1 MNTTVNEYNY
11 RFKLTDYALFDRNRA
26 RKVAIYGRVS
36 TEHEAQLSALENQLQ
51 WYDDQVRYHPNW
63 TVCERYID
71 EGITGTQAKKR
82 PAFLRMIEDAKN
94 GKFDLIVTREVC
106 RFARNVVDTLVVTRE
121 LKGIGVEVFFID
133 DNIWTMDGDGELR
146 LSLMATLAQEE
157 SRKTSER
164 VKAGQK
170 ISRDNGVL
178 YGNGNILGYDRVGET
193 YVINEEQAET
203 VRMIFDL
210 YLQGY
215 GSMKIAGILTEQK
228 RKTASGLVK
237 WSVSNI
243 MRAIKNATYTG
254 TKCYNKSRSN
264 NFLEQK
270 RINNL
275 DMSTY
280 EYVEGDFPAIVSQE
294 VWDKAQ
300 KIRESRMKPS
310 LVSTSKTT
318 HSKRDSKDIWVNKLR
333 CSCGSSFR
341 KDKWHTKLD
350 GKISYGYQ
358 CYNQINNGN
367 KKKRAALGLDTEGYC
382 DIKMIT
388 DWKLDFMAK
397 ELLEHLWQDRKAS
410 VLIAIDLIKRY
421 YKDDRL
427 NENQHDAVS
436 VKAKIDK
443 AQTRLTNLIA
453 MRADG
458 ELSKEEYQ
466 TMRMPIDAEIQQL
479 QEKLNQAP
487 TDEQPKSGLQLDGII
502 SMLNTLIDFSGT
514 KISKDII
521 NQFVYRVTPT
531 SDTTFD
537 WYVNLNGTADVRA
550 TFTAEGRKNRAVVK
564 LEEIEQISS
573 LHRKENED
581 NGMFL
586 KNPLVFAFLHR
597 QRSLRRTLNR
607 KQNTV
612 FYKIPSL
619 LWRRDFFCRYSIS
632 FGRAL
637 PVDQL
642 II

>member
-1 MNTTVNEYNY
+1 MPTLRYELLNQ
-11 RFKLTDYALFDRNRA
+11 DRKMQATKKR
-26 RKVAIYGRVS
+26 VAAYCRVS
-36 TEHEAQLSALENQLQ
+36 TDSEDQANSFESQQRYFRQYIEHNPDWELYAIFA
-51 WYDDQVRYHPNW
+51 
-63 TVCERYID
+63 D
-71 EGITGTQAKKR
+71 EGISGTNTKKR
-82 PAFLRMIEDAKN
+82 KEFNRMIECAKN
-94 GKFDLIVTREVC
+94 GDFDLIITKEIS
-106 RFARNVVDTLVVTRE
+106 RFARNTLDSIFYTRD
-121 LKGIGVEVFFID
+121 LKKHGVGVIFLNDSI
-133 DNIWTMDGDGELR
+133 NTLDGDAELR
-146 LSLMATLAQEE
+146 LAIMSSIAQEE

-215 GSMKIAGILTEQK
+215 GSMRIAGILTERK

-310 LVSTSKTT
+310 LVSTAKTT

-397 ELLEHLWQDRKAS
+397 ELLEHLWQDRKSS
-410 VLIAIDLIKRY
+410 VIIAIDLIKRY

-427 NENQHDAVS
+427 NENQHDMVS
-436 VKAKIDK
+436 IKAKIEK

-466 TMRMPIDAEIQQL
+466 AMRKPIDTEIQQL
-479 QEKLNQAP
+479 KEKLNQAP
-487 TDEQPKSGLQLDGII
+487 NDEQPKRGLELDGII
-502 SMLNTLIDFSGT
+502 STLNTLIDFSGT
-514 KISKDII
+514 KVSEEVI

-537 WYVNLNGTADVRA
+537 WYVNLTGTADVKA
-550 TFTAEGRKNRAVVK
+550 TFTAEGRKSRAVVK

-586 KNPLVFAFLHR
+586 KNPLVFTFLHR
-597 QRSLRRTLNR
+597 QL
-607 KQNTV
+607 
-612 FYKIPSL
+612 P
-619 LWRRDFFCRYSIS
+619 
-632 FGRAL
+632 AL
-637 PVDQL
+637 QPR
-642 II
+642 

>member
-1 MNTTVNEYNY
+1 MKFSKLFKKAAALCMAAVTALSLIPATTAFAAGDIGTISFSHTYDSGGNAMRYNSSATINGYTAGGTGNYKY
-11 RFKLTDYALFDRNRA
+11 RIPSFLSGGKNDITKELAYKDGKYSITLTDKNGVLSDYSFTSSDANVSVSKDGNKLTISSKKAISGSVRITATRNGVPTVSDSA
-26 RKVAIYGRVS
+26 RLIAYGDPNLQDLV
-36 TEHEAQLSALENQLQ
+36 TGVENA
-51 WYDDQVRYHPNW
+51 DSVKA
-63 TVCERYID
+63 YINV
-71 EGITGTQAKKR
+71 ETPTGTIA
-82 PAFLRMIEDAKN
+82 
-94 GKFDLIVTREVC
+94 
-106 RFARNVVDTLVVTRE
+106 
-121 LKGIGVEVFFID
+121 LK
-133 DNIWTMDGDGELR
+133 
-146 LSLMATLAQEE
+146 
-157 SRKTSER
+157 KTSEDG
-164 VKAGQK
+164 VVAG
-170 ISRDNGVL
+170 
-178 YGNGNILGYDRVGET
+178 
-193 YVINEEQAET
+193 
-203 VRMIFDL
+203 
-210 YLQGY
+210 
-215 GSMKIAGILTEQK
+215 MKIAGILTERK

-397 ELLEHLWQDRKAS
+397 ELLEHLWQDRKVS
-410 VLIAIDLIKRY
+410 VIIAIDLIKRY

-436 VKAKIDK
+436 IKAKIEK

-466 TMRMPIDAEIQQL
+466 AMRKPIDTEIQQL

-487 TDEQPKSGLQLDGII
+487 NDEQPKRGLELDGII
-502 SMLNTLIDFSGT
+502 STLNTLIDFSGT
-514 KISKDII
+514 KVSEEVI

-537 WYVNLNGTADVRA
+537 WYVNLSGTADVKA
-550 TFTAEGRKNRAVVK
+550 TFTAEGRKSRAVVK

-586 KNPLVFAFLHR
+586 KNPLVFTFLHR
-597 QRSLRRTLNR
+597 
-607 KQNTV
+607 
-612 FYKIPSL
+612 L
-619 LWRRDFFCRYSIS
+619 LSRLLSN
-632 FGRAL
+632 
-637 PVDQL
+637 
-642 II
+642 

>member
-597 QRSLRRTLNR
+597 
-607 KQNTV
+607 
-612 FYKIPSL
+612 L
-619 LWRRDFFCRYSIS
+619 LLQANNSNY
-632 FGRAL
+632 
-637 PVDQL
+637 
-642 II
+642 

>member
-597 QRSLRRTLNR
+597 QRSRAAN
-607 KQNTV
+607 NH
-612 FYKIPSL
+612 KI
-619 LWRRDFFCRYSIS
+619 IKI
-632 FGRAL
+632 
-637 PVDQL
+637 Q
-642 II
+642 

>member
-1 MNTTVNEYNY
+1 M
-11 RFKLTDYALFDRNRA
+11 
-26 RKVAIYGRVS
+26 
-36 TEHEAQLSALENQLQ
+36 SALENQLQ
-51 WYDDQVRYHPNW
+51 WYDDQVKYHPNW
-63 TVCERYID
+63 SVCERYID

-82 PAFLRMIEDAKN
+82 PAFLRMIEDARN

-178 YGNGNILGYDRVGET
+178 YGNGNILGYDRVGDT
-193 YVINEEQAET
+193 YIINEEQAET
-203 VRMIFDL
+203 VRIIFDL

-215 GSMKIAGILTEQK
+215 GSMRIAKMLTEQK
-228 RKTASGLVK
+228 RKTASGIVK
-237 WSVSNI
+237 WNVSNI

-254 TKCYNKSRSN
+254 MKCYNKSRSN

-310 LVSTSKTT
+310 VVSTTKTT

-367 KKKRAALGLDTEGYC
+367 KKKREALGLDTEGYC

-410 VLIAIDLIKRY
+410 VIIAVDLIKRY
-421 YKDDRL
+421 YKDERL
-427 NENQHDAVS
+427 SENQHDAVS
-436 VKAKIDK
+436 IKAKIDK

-466 TMRMPIDAEIQQL
+466 TMRKPIDAEIQQL
-479 QEKLNQAP
+479 QERLNQAP
-487 TDEQPKSGLQLDGII
+487 NDEQPKSGLELDGII
-502 SMLNTLIDFSGT
+502 STLNTLIDFSGT
-514 KISKDII
+514 KISEEVI
-521 NQFVYRVTPT
+521 NQFIYRVTPT

-586 KNPLVFAFLHR
+586 KNPLVFTFLHR
-597 QRSLRRTLNR
+597 RQYHKDRRKPFWTF
-607 KQNTV
+607 T
-612 FYKIPSL
+612 
-619 LWRRDFFCRYSIS
+619 IS
-632 FGRAL
+632 FEEAQAFRRANGGYL
-637 PVDQL
+637 RERQWKDLTVEVY

>member
-82 PAFLRMIEDAKN
+82 PAFLHMIEDAKN

-310 LVSTSKTT
+310 VVSTTKTT

-367 KKKRAALGLDTEGYC
+367 KKKREALGLDTEGYC

-421 YKDDRL
+421 YKDERL
-427 NENQHDAVS
+427 SENQHDAVS
-436 VKAKIDK
+436 IKAKIDK

-466 TMRMPIDAEIQQL
+466 TMRKPIDAEIQQL
-479 QEKLNQAP
+479 QERLNQAP
-487 TDEQPKSGLQLDGII
+487 NDEQPKSGLELDGII
-502 SMLNTLIDFSGT
+502 STLNTLIDFSGT
-514 KISKDII
+514 KISEEVI
-521 NQFVYRVTPT
+521 NQFIYRVTPT

-586 KNPLVFAFLHR
+586 KNPLVFTFLHR
-597 QRSLRRTLNR
+597 LLS
-607 KQNTV
+607 KQASN
-612 FYKIPSL
+612 
-619 LWRRDFFCRYSIS
+619 C
-632 FGRAL
+632 
-637 PVDQL
+637 
-642 II
+642 

>member
-1 MNTTVNEYNY
+1 MNTSVNEYNY
-11 RFKLTDYALFDRNRA
+11 RFKLTDYALFDRNRE

-51 WYDDQVRYHPNW
+51 WYDDQVKYHPNW
-63 TVCERYID
+63 SVCERYID

-82 PAFLRMIEDAKN
+82 PAFLRMIEDARN

-178 YGNGNILGYDRVGET
+178 YGNGNILGYDRVGDT
-193 YVINEEQAET
+193 YIINEEQAET
-203 VRMIFDL
+203 VRIIFDL

-215 GSMKIAGILTEQK
+215 GSMRIAKMLTEQK
-228 RKTASGLVK
+228 RKTASGIVK
-237 WSVSNI
+237 WNVSNI

-254 TKCYNKSRSN
+254 MKCYNKSRSN

-310 LVSTSKTT
+310 VVSTTKTT

-367 KKKRAALGLDTEGYC
+367 KKKREALGLDTEGYC

-410 VLIAIDLIKRY
+410 VIIAVDLIKRY
-421 YKDDRL
+421 YKDERL
-427 NENQHDAVS
+427 SENQHDAVS
-436 VKAKIDK
+436 IKAKIDK

-466 TMRMPIDAEIQQL
+466 TMRKPIDAEIQQL
-479 QEKLNQAP
+479 QERLNQAP
-487 TDEQPKSGLQLDGII
+487 NDEQPKSGLELDGII
-502 SMLNTLIDFSGT
+502 STLNTLIDFSGT
-514 KISKDII
+514 KISEEVI
-521 NQFVYRVTPT
+521 NQFIYRVTPT

-586 KNPLVFAFLHR
+586 KNPLVFTFLHR
-597 QRSLRRTLNR
+597 LRLQTN
-607 KQNTV
+607 KK
-612 FYKIPSL
+612 F
-619 LWRRDFFCRYSIS
+619 
-632 FGRAL
+632 
-637 PVDQL
+637 
-642 II
+642 

>member
-1 MNTTVNEYNY
+1 MYKAKSNCIKDSV
-11 RFKLTDYALFDRNRA
+11 
-26 RKVAIYGRVS
+26 
-36 TEHEAQLSALENQLQ
+36 
-51 WYDDQVRYHPNW
+51 
-63 TVCERYID
+63 YID

-82 PAFLRMIEDAKN
+82 PAFLRMIEDARN

-178 YGNGNILGYDRVGET
+178 YGNGNILGYDRVGDT
-193 YVINEEQAET
+193 YIINEEQAET
-203 VRMIFDL
+203 VRIIFDL

-215 GSMKIAGILTEQK
+215 GSMRIAKMLTEQK
-228 RKTASGLVK
+228 RKTASGIVK
-237 WSVSNI
+237 WNVSNI

-254 TKCYNKSRSN
+254 MKCYNKSRSN

-310 LVSTSKTT
+310 VVSTTKTT

-367 KKKRAALGLDTEGYC
+367 KKKREALGLDTEGYC

-410 VLIAIDLIKRY
+410 VIIAVDLIKRY
-421 YKDDRL
+421 YKDERL
-427 NENQHDAVS
+427 SENQHDAVS
-436 VKAKIDK
+436 IKAKIDK

-466 TMRMPIDAEIQQL
+466 TMRKPIDAEIQQL
-479 QEKLNQAP
+479 QERLNQAP
-487 TDEQPKSGLQLDGII
+487 NDEQPKSGLELDGII
-502 SMLNTLIDFSGT
+502 STLNTLIDFSGT
-514 KISKDII
+514 KISEEVI
-521 NQFVYRVTPT
+521 NQFIYRVTPT

-586 KNPLVFAFLHR
+586 KNPLVFTFLHR
-597 QRSLRRTLNR
+597 RSML
-607 KQNTV
+607 
-612 FYKIPSL
+612 FM
-619 LWRRDFFCRYSIS
+619 
-632 FGRAL
+632 
-637 PVDQL
+637 
-642 II
+642 